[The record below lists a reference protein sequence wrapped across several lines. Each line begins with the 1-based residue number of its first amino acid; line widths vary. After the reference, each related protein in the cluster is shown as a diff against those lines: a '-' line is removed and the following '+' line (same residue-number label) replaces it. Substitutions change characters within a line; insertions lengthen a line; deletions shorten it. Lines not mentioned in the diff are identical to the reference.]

1 MKKVSQNID
10 KEIRQTLA
18 AFDGITKASPKPFFY
33 SRIIARRE
41 RLVQAAEPSRD
52 VSPVLVR
59 VTVSALFILFF
70 VSLYSVVTVQKK
82 DTISTQA
89 TTPTE
94 LESFIEDY
102 YPQTPTV
109 YNLDEKINK

>member
-1 MKKVSQNID
+1 MKKVNLNID
-10 KEIRQTLA
+10 QEISQTLA
-18 AFDGITKASPKPFFY
+18 AFEGITKASPKPYFY

-41 RLVQAAEPSRD
+41 RLAHVDVPSRE
-52 VSPVLVR
+52 VSPALIR

-70 VSLYSVVTVQKK
+70 ISLYSVVTVQKK
-82 DTISTQA
+82 DTVSTQTA
-89 TTPTE
+89 TSTE

-109 YNLDEKINK
+109 YNIDEKSNQ

>member
-1 MKKVSQNID
+1 MKKVNENID
-10 KEIRQTLA
+10 REIKQTLA
-18 AFDGITKASPKPFFY
+18 AFEGIKKASPKPYFY

-41 RLVQAAEPSRD
+41 RLALVHDLSRE
-52 VSPVLVR
+52 VSSVLVR

-70 VSLYSVVTVQKK
+70 ISLYSVVTVQKK
-82 DTISTQA
+82 DTIA
-89 TTPTE
+89 KGTTPTE

-109 YNLDEKINK
+109 YNLDEKTNQ